1 MEPQV
6 VTQAV
11 SQTEVWTAIFEL
23 IRYLV
28 PIALVVLIVGAILWK
43 LVIYGIDLFVK
54 KFTKVVSNADA
65 YITLTQLED
74 KCKVCQKRRED
85 SMDKH
90 AQDSQQILEDFK
102 KDVLCEFKKN
112 AELFG
117 DIRQIVL
124 VTALKAGVH
133 PEDLSKLTN
142 IPKTLFKNL

>member
-1 MEPQV
+1 
-6 VTQAV
+6 
-11 SQTEVWTAIFEL
+11 
-23 IRYLV
+23 
-28 PIALVVLIVGAILWK
+28 
-43 LVIYGIDLFVK
+43 
-54 KFTKVVSNADA
+54 
-65 YITLTQLED
+65 
-74 KCKVCQKRRED
+74 
-85 SMDKH
+85 MDKH

-124 VTALKAGVH
+124 VTALKAGVQ